1 MLSALNQHPDFFD
14 IMQRKPLP
22 HGCATLLLA
31 FAFFAFPHTSDLHG
45 QDGSSKGSQAKSR
58 PNILWLFAEDTSPWM
73 GCYGDPINQ
82 DATPNI
88 DSLAAR
94 GVLFSRAFVPAPVCS
109 ACRSALMGGQ
119 NQIRFNAHEHRSS
132 RGPAKLYLPDDMK
145 LLPQLV
151 KESGYFTFNLGK
163 NDYNFVWDNSATYS
177 LEQKSRNSI
186 PWKKLSE
193 NQPFFGQIQTAG
205 GKNNTTNFPQSRK
218 VDPATVTVP
227 ADYPQNDLYR
237 SVVAQHYDAIRKDD
251 DFIGNVLKGL
261 KESGLAGNTIVVYF
275 GDHGANNLVRH
286 KQMPTE
292 GGLHVPFIMA
302 GPAPY
307 VPASAVRDDLVNLLD
322 LSATTLAWAG
332 VPRPDWYEGQNLFDS
347 KLVPRSSVFGAKD
360 RLDQTI
366 DRVRTVRTHR
376 YRYTRNFKTDRI
388 FLQPQ
393 YRDTKD
399 YVRNLRAMYADG
411 TLPAKLSE
419 IYFGERPAEELY
431 DVIEDPSQINNLATD
446 PKHATVLKKHQALL
460 EQWIAQGDAG
470 IGEESDE
477 EIAYQGQEHKW
488 GTGVNPEYEV
498 VRVDNDGDG
507 LSDTWEKVNGR
518 DPSDGKMLFT
528 FDCGGW
534 QTEGW
539 TGTPD
544 LGNIA
549 GAQGYLDFTLGKQE
563 SSLHRR
569 GLKLSAEKN
578 RGDFTIQA
586 RSDNDIVLQLV
597 ATSDSKKTPNKIVG
611 EIPVKKGGQWTTI
624 SIPLSGNEVWQGLI
638 TELELR
644 LRGPI
649 GTFVEFDSISIP

>member
-1 MLSALNQHPDFFD
+1 
-14 IMQRKPLP
+14 MQRKILP
-22 HGCATLLLA
+22 DGSTESLLA
-31 FAFFAFPHTSDLHG
+31 FAFCGFLLTSNLYAQNGASNDAP
-45 QDGSSKGSQAKSR
+45 AKIR

-82 DATPNI
+82 GATPNI

-132 RGPAKLYLPDDMK
+132 RGPAKLYLPDYMK

-151 KESGYFTFNLGK
+151 KENGYFTFNLGK
-163 NDYNFVWDNSATYS
+163 TDYNFVWNTPATYS
-177 LEQKSRNSI
+177 LEQKSRHSI
-186 PWKKLSE
+186 PWKTLSE

-205 GKNNTTNFPQSRK
+205 GKNNTTNFPASRK

-227 ADYPQNDLYR
+227 PDYPQNDLYR

-251 DFIGNVLKGL
+251 DFIGSVLEGL
-261 KESGLAGNTIVVYF
+261 KESGLAENTIVVYF

-292 GGLHVPFIMA
+292 GGLRVPFIMA

-332 VPRPDWYEGQNLFDS
+332 VPRPDWYEGQNLFDT
-347 KLVPRSSVFGAKD
+347 KLVPRSSVFAAKD
-360 RLDQTI
+360 RLDHTI

-376 YRYTRNFKTDRI
+376 YRYTRNFKTDRV

-399 YVRNLRAMYADG
+399 YVQNLRAMYADG
-411 TLPAKLSE
+411 TLPAKLRD

-446 PKHATVLKKHQALL
+446 PEYAKVRQQHRALL
-460 EQWIAQGDAG
+460 EQWIARGDAG
-470 IGEESDE
+470 AGEESAE
-477 EIAYQGQEHKW
+477 EIAYQGQEQKW

-498 VRVDNDGDG
+498 VRIDRDGDG

-539 TGTPD
+539 SGSQD

-549 GAQGYLDFTLGKQE
+549 GAQGYLDFTLGKQG

-569 GLKLSAEKN
+569 GLKLAVEKN
-578 RGDFTIQA
+578 RGEFTIQA
-586 RSDNDIVLQLV
+586 RSDHDIIFQLV
-597 ATSDSKKTPNKIVG
+597 ATSDHHEESGKIVG
-611 EIPVKKGGQWTTI
+611 ETPLKKGSKWTTV
-624 SIPLSGNEVWQGLI
+624 SIPLNRHEAWQGLI

-644 LRGPI
+644 LRGPE
-649 GTFVEFDSISIP
+649 GTFVELDSISIP

>member
-1 MLSALNQHPDFFD
+1 MQRQILTRDSVWLLLTFVLFSLCCEANLSAQTVPS
-14 IMQRKPLP
+14 
-22 HGCATLLLA
+22 AE
-31 FAFFAFPHTSDLHG
+31 
-45 QDGSSKGSQAKSR
+45 SQTRSR

-73 GCYGDPINQ
+73 GCYGDAINQ
-82 DATPNI
+82 GATPNI

-132 RGPAKLYLPDDMK
+132 RGPAKLHLPESMK
-145 LLPQLV
+145 LLPELV

-163 NDYNFVWDNSATYS
+163 TDYNFVWDIPATYS
-177 LEQKSRNSI
+177 LEVKSRNSI
-186 PWKKLSE
+186 PWNKLQE

-205 GKNNTTNFPQSRK
+205 GKNNTAKFPASRK
-218 VDPATVTVP
+218 VDPKTVTVP
-227 ADYPQNDLYR
+227 PDYPQNDLYR

-251 DFIGNVLKGL
+251 DFIGEVLAGL
-261 KESGLAGNTIVVYF
+261 KESGLADNTIVVYF

-307 VPASAVRDDLVNLLD
+307 IPASSVRDDLVNLLD

-332 VPRPDWYEGQNLFDS
+332 VPRPDWYEGQNLFS
-347 KLVPRSSVFGAKD
+347 TKLIPRSSVFAAKD
-360 RLDQTI
+360 RLDHTI
-366 DRVRTVRTHR
+366 DRVRTVRTHQ

-393 YRDTKD
+393 YRDSKD
-399 YVRNLRAMYADG
+399 YVRNLREMYAAG
-411 TLPAKLSE
+411 TLPAKLTE
-419 IYFGERPAEELY
+419 IYFGERPTEELY
-431 DVIEDPSQINNLATD
+431 DVIADPSQLDNLATD
-446 PKHATVLKKHQALL
+446 PKYTAVLEKHRTLL
-460 EQWIAQGDAG
+460 DQWIALGDAG

-477 EIAYQGQEHKW
+477 ELAYQGQEHKW
-488 GTGVNPEYEV
+488 GSGVNPEYEK
-498 VRVDNDGDG
+498 VRTDRDGDG

-518 DPSDGKMLFT
+518 NPMDGKLLFT

-539 TGTPD
+539 SGSPE

-549 GAQGYLDFTLGKQE
+549 GAQGYLDFTLGKTE

-569 GLKLSAEKN
+569 GLRLAAEKN
-578 RGDFTIQA
+578 QSKFTINA
-586 RSDNDIVLQLV
+586 RADHDIIVLVV
-597 ATSDSKKTPNKIVG
+597 ATSDNEQESKKIVG
-611 EIPVKKGGQWTTI
+611 EIALKAGNQWT
-624 SIPLSGNEVWQGLI
+624 SLSLPLAKNDAWQGLI

-644 LRGPI
+644 LRGPS
-649 GTFVEFDSISIP
+649 GTLVEFDSISIP